1 MAFAKT
7 NVQLEM
13 GMVVAHVGGTGRN
26 VLMLHSAGGARISP
40 ALERLSETH
49 RLHLLVFPGFDGEP
63 ELARVTSM
71 RGLADLADA
80 YIRAVIKEPCDV
92 IGHSF
97 GGWAAAW
104 LAATHPENVQQLVLA
119 GAAGFRPE
127 GVGGLDGDPAT
138 LQRRMYA
145 HPENAAADERSPA
158 TRAANRATATRYT
171 GGVATDADL
180 VTRLGDIEALT
191 LIVHGTKDGIIPVE
205 SPRLLKARIPHATLL
220 FIYDAAHS
228 IDVDQPVRFA
238 GVVDDF
244 LTRGEAFIVNDGSD
258 SAA

>member
-1 MAFAKT
+1 MPFTKT
-7 NVQLEM
+7 SVQLEM
-13 GMVVAHVGGTGRN
+13 GTVTAHVGGIGRN
-26 VLMLHSAGGARISP
+26 VLALHSAGGVRLSP
-40 ALERLSETH
+40 AFERLAMTH

-63 ELARVTSM
+63 QLPGVTSM
-71 RGLADLADA
+71 RGLADLANA
-80 YIRAVIKEPCDV
+80 YIQTVIKEPCDV

-97 GGWAAAW
+97 GGWTAAW
-104 LAATHPENVQQLVLA
+104 LAAAHPDNVQQLVLA
-119 GAAGFRPE
+119 GAAGFRPD

-158 TRAANRATATRYT
+158 TRAGNRAAATRYN
-171 GGVATDADL
+171 GGVATDANL
-180 VTRLGDIEALT
+180 VERLGDIDALT
-191 LIVHGTKDGIIPVE
+191 LIVHGTKDGIIPLE
-205 SPRLLKARIPHATLL
+205 SPRLLKARIPHATLI

-228 IDVDQPVRFA
+228 IDVDQPERFA

-244 LTRGEAFIVNDGSD
+244 LTRGEAFIVNDGSH